1 MGKGIVRSTLL
12 FAFVLGICLLIPEF
26 SHAVPSYARQTNLAC
41 NSCHYVFPE
50 LTSFGRLFK
59 LHGYTTELTGDV
71 VEAKDKKDRTLL
83 RLLKTPPLS
92 AMLQATVNRL
102 NTRLPGTQNNNINLP
117 EQLSFFFAG
126 QVSPKFGTFIQ
137 FTYAIQGAS
146 FSLDLIDM
154 RYSNETSFLSNDL
167 IYGATFNNSPTI
179 QDVWNST
186 PTWIFPYASSSVT
199 PEPIAAPLIEGG
211 LDVAAAGLGFYSL
224 YDNALYTEVDLYR
237 SAQQGGPHPPDSTS
251 TGIIKKAAPYWRAVW
266 QHQFSSQY
274 LSIGTYGL
282 YSQMFPAGISG
293 LTNKFTDIAFDLQTE
308 REIKGGNLTAHATWI
323 NEQQKL
329 DATFPA
335 GSSEKDKIKLNSFKA
350 NLNYYFLDHFGASL
364 GYFVTTGDSDSLLYA
379 PANGSLTGKPDTDG
393 LIAELDFLPWMN
405 AKFSIQYAMYNKF
418 NGAKNNYDGFGRNA
432 SDNNTILLM
441 AWFAE

>member
-167 IYGATFNNSPTI
+167 IYGATFNL
-179 QDVWNST
+179 VH
-186 PTWIFPYASSSVT
+186 IF
-199 PEPIAAPLIEGG
+199 
-211 LDVAAAGLGFYSL
+211 
-224 YDNALYTEVDLYR
+224 
-237 SAQQGGPHPPDSTS
+237 
-251 TGIIKKAAPYWRAVW
+251 
-266 QHQFSSQY
+266 
-274 LSIGTYGL
+274 
-282 YSQMFPAGISG
+282 
-293 LTNKFTDIAFDLQTE
+293 
-308 REIKGGNLTAHATWI
+308 
-323 NEQQKL
+323 
-329 DATFPA
+329 
-335 GSSEKDKIKLNSFKA
+335 
-350 NLNYYFLDHFGASL
+350 
-364 GYFVTTGDSDSLLYA
+364 
-379 PANGSLTGKPDTDG
+379 
-393 LIAELDFLPWMN
+393 
-405 AKFSIQYAMYNKF
+405 
-418 NGAKNNYDGFGRNA
+418 
-432 SDNNTILLM
+432 
-441 AWFAE
+441 